1 MKTNNLLIHHRFKS
15 IGWALFVISMLHY
28 YFYEI
33 YEFRLWIEPV
43 YVFELFSKN
52 PSPYSWGILSIQLEN
67 IDYTITL
74 CLPIISAILLIFSKE
89 KQEDKFTNKI
99 RLSSLQC
106 SILISLVFTLF
117 ICLFVY
123 GTLFIGIYLHNLYI
137 LPVAY
142 LIRFHYLLL
151 ITHFIRKSM
160 KNNIKVERA
169 IHHLTRNNW
178 HKKWM
183 LVDKPSMRLN

>member
-1 MKTNNLLIHHRFKS
+1 MNFTKPLIHMETNTLLIHHRFKN
-15 IGWALFVISMLHY
+15 IGWAIFIISMIHY
-28 YFYEI
+28 YFYEFHQFKIWSEPI
-33 YEFRLWIEPV
+33 YVP
-43 YVFELFSKN
+43 ELFNKN
-52 PSPYSWGILSIQLEN
+52 PSSYSWGIISIQLEN

-89 KQEDKFTNKI
+89 KQEDEFTNKI

-106 SILISLVFTLF
+106 ALLISLIFTLF

-151 ITHFIRKSM
+151 KYSFYTKIDEK
-160 KNNIKVERA
+160 
-169 IHHLTRNNW
+169 
-178 HKKWM
+178 
-183 LVDKPSMRLN
+183 